1 MASHDR
7 KTLEASL
14 IPADKVY
21 RKKVILVY
29 VIVVSI
35 GAAVIGW
42 GLPWMQE
49 VLRSRSTE
57 DALEFMKI
65 ALVIVFLGVLP
76 IAFWILSFGRKV
88 IAAERLPPPG
98 TRVIRDTVVLEGE
111 KAKQRGRAL
120 VVLSLILMLL
130 GLLGALYMPYLVH
143 KVAALGP
150 ETDGG
155 ADETR

>member
-57 DALEFMKI
+57 DALATFDKNVADARI
-65 ALVIVFLGVLP
+65 AISNADDEHLLSPWSLEAGGKPVFTMPRIG
-76 IAFWILSFGRKV
+76 
-88 IAAERLPPPG
+88 
-98 TRVIRDTVVLEGE
+98 VIRSMVMNHMIHH
-111 KAKQRGRAL
+111 RAQ
-120 VVLSLILMLL
+120 L
-130 GLLGALYMPYLVH
+130 GLYLRLNNLAVP
-143 KVAALGP
+143 AMYGP
-150 ETDGG
+150 T
-155 ADETR
+155 ADEA